1 MTLETLLLIVNLTV
15 GLVTIGGAARS
26 AYRQDGFVRRL
37 VDNINRIETVDQ
49 EVKNVRRDVGKI
61 SEDLE
66 DTQDAVVGLSYAMKY
81 DDMDMD
87 PENVE
92 RTLGDDDGMGR
103 FHKSRDRGFVTGPED
118 GRPDRTD

>member
-1 MTLETLLLIVNLTV
+1 MTLEGVLLLMNVAI
-15 GLVTIGGAARS
+15 GAITIISATKS
-26 AYRQDGFVRRL
+26 AYNGHVRRL
-37 VDNINRIETVDQ
+37 IDNIHSIEDVDK
-49 EVKNVRRDVGKI
+49 EVRAVRKDVHKL

-66 DTQDAVVGLSYAMKY
+66 DTQDAVVGVSYAMKY

-118 GRPDRTD
+118 GRPDQTD

>member
-1 MTLETLLLIVNLTV
+1 MTLEGVLLLMNVA
-15 GLVTIGGAARS
+15 IGAITLISAAKS
-26 AYRQDGFVRRL
+26 AYNGHVRRL
-37 VDNINRIETVDQ
+37 IDNIHSIEDVDR
-49 EVKNVRRDVGKI
+49 EVRAVRKDVHKLG
-61 SEDLE
+61 EDLE
-66 DTQDAVVGLSYAMKY
+66 DTQDAVVGVSYAMKY

-103 FHKSRDRGFVTGPED
+103 FHKSRNRGFVTGPED